1 MKDLTGQMFGDL
13 EALDCV
19 GSDKGS
25 ALWRMKCHRCGGE
38 CIKSA
43 KHLNYNDPLMPKDC
57 GCQNRERAADLVGRK
72 FGSLKVLRRD
82 GTYPNGSSAYICLCE
97 LCGSVK
103 TYSASNLKKGQRS
116 CGCAKADSKRMK
128 ELSTRGVSR
137 SVVDGVHIGNVFK
150 QEPTKASK
158 TGVRGVYLVQKT
170 HLYMASCKVHGE
182 LWQQAGFSSIEA
194 AKKAREK
201 AQAELLQKYN
211 VKNPKE
217 DSNEENH

>member
-13 EALDCV
+13 EAVECV

-57 GCQNRERAADLVGRK
+57 GCRKRERDADLVGCK
-72 FGSLKVLRRD
+72 FGSLDVISRD
-82 GTYPNGSSAYICLCE
+82 GKCKNGTSAYICRCE

-103 TYSASNLKKGQRS
+103 RYSVSNLKKGQKS
-116 CGCAKADSKRMK
+116 CGCAKTDRERMK
-128 ELSTRGVSR
+128 ALSALGVKGSI
-137 SVVDGVHIGNVFK
+137 VDGVHIGNVFK
-150 QEPTKASK
+150 EEATSASK

-182 LWQQAGFSSIEA
+182 LWQQAGFSSIEE
-194 AKKAREK
+194 AKKARDR
-201 AQAELLQKYN
+201 AQAELIQKYN

-217 DSNEENH
+217 DQDEENH